1 MSFPPKSLTIAGSD
15 SGGGAGI
22 QADLKTFASLGV
34 YGTSAIT
41 AVTSQNTLGVTDIV
55 NIPAKSVI
63 SQIEAII
70 SDIGTDSIKTGMLSD
85 ASIVNA
91 VSSYISQSKFEKVI
105 VDPVMISKS
114 GHKLLSESA
123 IKSMVEMLIPISFII
138 TPNIPEASII
148 SETKINSIESA
159 KIAAKKIV
167 KLGAKTC
174 IVKGGHFE
182 GPPIDVF
189 YDGKKYETFKS
200 KRINTKNTHGTGCTF
215 SAAIAA
221 YIAKGEDVIS
231 AISKSK
237 NYINSAI
244 QENFLIGKGHGP
256 LNHFYKQI

>member
-55 NIPAKSVI
+55 NVPAKSVI
-63 SQIEAII
+63 SQIEAVI
-70 SDIGTDSIKTGMLSD
+70 SDIGTDSIKIGMLSN

-91 VSSYISQSKFEKVI
+91 VSSYISQSNFEKVI

-114 GHKLLSESA
+114 GYKLLSESA
-123 IKSMVEMLIPISFII
+123 IKSMIKMLIPISFII

-148 SETKINSIESA
+148 SKTKIHSIESA

-167 KLGAKTC
+167 KLGAKAC
-174 IVKGGHFE
+174 IVKGGHFD

-200 KRINTKNTHGTGCTF
+200 ERINTKNTHGTGCTF

-221 YIAKGEDVIS
+221 YIAKGENIIS

-237 NYINSAI
+237 NYINCAI
-244 QENFLIGKGHGP
+244 QEDFLVGKGHGP

>member
-1 MSFPPKSLTIAGSD
+1 MPYPPKSLTIAGSD

-55 NIPAKSVI
+55 NVPAKSVI
-63 SQIEAII
+63 SQIEAVI
-70 SDIGTDSIKTGMLSD
+70 SDIGTDSIKIGMLSN

-91 VSSYISQSKFEKVI
+91 VSSYISQSNFEKVI

-123 IKSMVEMLIPISFII
+123 IKSMIKMLIPISFII

-148 SETKINSIESA
+148 SKTKIHSIESA

-167 KLGAKTC
+167 KLGAKAC
-174 IVKGGHFE
+174 IVKGGHFD
-182 GPPIDVF
+182 GPPVDVF

-200 KRINTKNTHGTGCTF
+200 ERINTKNTHGTGCTF

-221 YIAKGEDVIS
+221 YIAKGEDIIS

-237 NYINSAI
+237 NYINCAI
-244 QENFLIGKGHGP
+244 QEDFLVGKGHGP

>member
-1 MSFPPKSLTIAGSD
+1 MTNLAKSLTIAGSD

-41 AVTSQNTLGVTDIV
+41 AVTSQNTLGVTDIID
-55 NIPAKSVI
+55 IPTKSVI
-63 SQIEAII
+63 SQIEAVI
-70 SDIGTDSIKTGMLSD
+70 SDIGTDSIKTGMLSNS
-85 ASIVNA
+85 SIVNSVA
-91 VSSYISQSKFEKVI
+91 SFITQNKLKKVI

-114 GHKLLSESA
+114 GHKLLPESA
-123 IKSMVEMLIPISFII
+123 IKSMIEMLIPISYII

-148 SETKINSIESA
+148 SNTEINSIESA

-167 KLGAKTC
+167 NLGAANC
-174 IVKGGHFE
+174 IVKGGHFS

-189 YDGKKYETFKS
+189 FDGKKYEIFKS
-200 KRINTKNTHGTGCTF
+200 KRIDTKNTHGTGCTF

-221 YIAKGEDVIS
+221 YVAKGENIIS

-237 NYINSAI
+237 EYINSAI
-244 QENFLIGKGHGP
+244 QTNFIIGQGHGP
-256 LNHFYKQI
+256 LNHFYNQI

>member
-1 MSFPPKSLTIAGSD
+1 MVHLPKSLTIAGSD

-55 NIPAKSVI
+55 DIPAKSVV
-63 SQIEAII
+63 SQIQAVI
-70 SDIGTDSIKTGMLSD
+70 SDIGTDSIKTGMLSN

-91 VSSYISQSKFEKVI
+91 VSSFLSQNKFEKII

-123 IKSMVEMLIPISFII
+123 IKSIVSMLIPISYII

-148 SETKINSIESA
+148 SGTEIDSIESA

-167 KLGAKTC
+167 KLGARTC
-174 IVKGGHFE
+174 IVKGGHFD
-182 GPPIDVF
+182 GPPTDVF
-189 YDGKKYETFKS
+189 YDGKKYEIFKS

-221 YIAKGEDVIS
+221 YIAKGEDIIS
-231 AISKSK
+231 SISKSK
-237 NYINSAI
+237 DYINSAI

-256 LNHFYKQI
+256 LNHFHNQI

>member
-1 MSFPPKSLTIAGSD
+1 MSFLPKSLTIAGSD

-63 SQIEAII
+63 SQIEAVI

-138 TPNIPEASII
+138 TPNIPEDSII
-148 SETKINSIESA
+148 SETKIN
-159 KIAAKKIV
+159 
-167 KLGAKTC
+167 
-174 IVKGGHFE
+174 
-182 GPPIDVF
+182 
-189 YDGKKYETFKS
+189 
-200 KRINTKNTHGTGCTF
+200 
-215 SAAIAA
+215 
-221 YIAKGEDVIS
+221 
-231 AISKSK
+231 
-237 NYINSAI
+237 
-244 QENFLIGKGHGP
+244 
-256 LNHFYKQI
+256 

>member
-1 MSFPPKSLTIAGSD
+1 MPYPPKSLTIAGSD

-55 NIPAKSVI
+55 NVPTKSVI
-63 SQIEAII
+63 SQIEAVL
-70 SDIGTDSIKTGMLSD
+70 SDIGTDSIKIGMLSN

-123 IKSMVEMLIPISFII
+123 IKSMIKMLIPISFII

-167 KLGAKTC
+167 KLGAKAC
-174 IVKGGHFE
+174 IVKGGHFD

-200 KRINTKNTHGTGCTF
+200 ERINTKNTHGTGCTF

-221 YIAKGEDVIS
+221 YIAKGEDIIS

-244 QENFLIGKGHGP
+244 QENFLIGKGYGP

>member
-1 MSFPPKSLTIAGSD
+1 MPCPPKSLTIAGSD

-55 NIPAKSVI
+55 NVPAKSVI
-63 SQIEAII
+63 SQIEAVI
-70 SDIGTDSIKTGMLSD
+70 SDIGTDSIKIGMLSN

-91 VSSYISQSKFEKVI
+91 VSSYISQSNFEKVI

-114 GHKLLSESA
+114 GYKLLSESA
-123 IKSMVEMLIPISFII
+123 IKSMIKMLIPISFII

-148 SETKINSIESA
+148 SKTKIHSIESA

-167 KLGAKTC
+167 KLGAKAC
-174 IVKGGHFE
+174 IVKGGHFD
-182 GPPIDVF
+182 GPPVDVF

-200 KRINTKNTHGTGCTF
+200 ERINTKNTHGTGCTF

-221 YIAKGEDVIS
+221 YIAKGEDIIS

-237 NYINSAI
+237 NYINCAI
-244 QENFLIGKGHGP
+244 QEDFLVGKGHGP